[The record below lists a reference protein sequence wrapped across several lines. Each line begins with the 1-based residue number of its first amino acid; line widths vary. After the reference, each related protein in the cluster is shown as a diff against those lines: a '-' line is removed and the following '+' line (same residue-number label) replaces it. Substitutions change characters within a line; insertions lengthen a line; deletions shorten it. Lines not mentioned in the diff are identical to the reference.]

1 MSRAA
6 RTAPAC
12 TRPSPTTPCRNR
24 HCPKCQGSAARQWL
38 AAREAELLPVGYF
51 HVVYT
56 VPAPIADIA
65 YQNKRAI
72 YDLLIKAAAETTL
85 TIAADPRHLGA
96 RIGITAVLHTWGS
109 ALTHHPHV
117 HMIVPGG
124 GLSQDGGHWISSRP
138 GFLVPVKVLSRLFRG
153 RLLAMLAEAHAQH
166 RLRFFG
172 DHAALA
178 DKPAF
183 KRFLAP
189 LRRREWVVYTKQ
201 PFAGPQQ
208 VLRYLSRYTHR
219 VAISNR
225 RLVAADAN
233 GIAFRW
239 KDYRIDRPDRWKT
252 MTLCP
257 HEFIQ
262 LLPHPRAAQGL

>member
-1 MSRAA
+1 MGHIHRFHAA
-6 RTAPAC
+6 TMAPSHALAGH
-12 TRPSPTTPCRNR
+12 PHSFCRNR
-24 HCPKCQGSAARQWL
+24 HCPKRQGAAARQWL

-117 HMIVPGG
+117 RMIVPGG
-124 GLSQDGGHWISSRP
+124 GLSEDGGRWISSRP
-138 GFLVPVKVLSRLFRG
+138 GFLVHVKVLSRLFRG
-153 RLLAMLAEAHAQH
+153 RLLAMLAEAHAKD

-172 DHAALA
+172 IHAALA
-178 DKPAF
+178 DKRAF

-189 LRRREWVVYTKQ
+189 LRRRECRVGGVVTG
-201 PFAGPQQ
+201 PTPHSAG
-208 VLRYLSRYTHR
+208 R
-219 VAISNR
+219 
-225 RLVAADAN
+225 AD
-233 GIAFRW
+233 F
-239 KDYRIDRPDRWKT
+239 
-252 MTLCP
+252 
-257 HEFIQ
+257 
-262 LLPHPRAAQGL
+262 PHPVLHERGSLAAA